1 MLGKGIKSVK
11 AIVVK
16 AIERTVVTRSRVR
29 MMAKCL
35 NQGWISLTTESESES

>member
-16 AIERTVVTRSRVR
+16 AMERTVVTRSRVM

-35 NQGWISLTTESESES
+35 NQGWISLTTE